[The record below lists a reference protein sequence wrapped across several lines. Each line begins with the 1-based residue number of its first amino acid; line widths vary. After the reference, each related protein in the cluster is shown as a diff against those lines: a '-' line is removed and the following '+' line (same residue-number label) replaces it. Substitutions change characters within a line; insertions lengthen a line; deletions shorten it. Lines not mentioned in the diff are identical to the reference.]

1 MMEPGHVTTCVLCS
15 SLSEGESP
23 FGLAE
28 GWGAA
33 RDVTGRWRA
42 ACPDHV
48 EPVRWVSMRM
58 VETT

>member
-15 SLSEGESP
+15 SLSEGKLP

-33 RDVTGRWRA
+33 RITGRWRA